1 MRYTQPVVFVL
12 NLLLYAAHTVFELN
26 IYDNFF
32 YRFFIFS
39 FFSSDNKDTE
49 YLLSLT
55 WMRSQAARWYEIA
68 HLRTTERKKKLAAI
82 TWNIAKIII
91 ESANKNMMYF
101 AFKCST
107 KGTLNTWHWHAHYY
121 FPSPS
126 RAAFNVTI
134 FFLLSSQSTWWLYV
148 VLLQINTRYKWAAAF
163 IIHIAASLD
172 HDNHLDS
179 IFYTYDDNI
188 SRLSVCISKPN
199 DLNWSMLGPIQ
210 IETRSEFIFKFN
222 WTFQWKRRTLK
233 SAWIKYWT

>member
-1 MRYTQPVVFVL
+1 MRIKIWCILHSSVQQK
-12 NLLLYAAHTVFELN
+12 AHWTLGT
-26 IYDNFF
+26 
-32 YRFFIFS
+32 
-39 FFSSDNKDTE
+39 DT
-49 YLLSLT
+49 
-55 WMRSQAARWYEIA
+55 
-68 HLRTTERKKKLAAI
+68 H
-82 TWNIAKIII
+82 III
-91 ESANKNMMYF
+91 
-101 AFKCST
+101 
-107 KGTLNTWHWHAHYY
+107 
-121 FPSPS
+121 FPLHQELHLMWQ
-126 RAAFNVTI
+126 F